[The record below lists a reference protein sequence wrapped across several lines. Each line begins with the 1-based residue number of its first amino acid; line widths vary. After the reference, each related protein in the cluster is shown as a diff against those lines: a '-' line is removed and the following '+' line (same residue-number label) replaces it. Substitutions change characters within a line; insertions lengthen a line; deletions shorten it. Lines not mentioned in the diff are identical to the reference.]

1 MGRGFNFIRWLEYNW
16 ATPAFGGWVLM
27 GIALSFFG
35 AATNTMAGW
44 LYVLSGT
51 IFALLGLNMVEA
63 ARNLKG
69 IAIKR
74 LPISPVYAGNELTLI
89 LSVSNPTNKPKSLI
103 QIQDEIPSLLGKPII
118 HNLEFLAPHQ
128 EIQVAAYIPTE
139 KRGVYHWQYITLK
152 TAAPFGLFYASR
164 LCKTSAKAT
173 VYPQIL
179 PLQSCPLI
187 DDIGNED
194 LKQQENRLVYY
205 SATEGVTKTIRPYR
219 YGDAFRLIHWRTSA
233 RMGELKVR
241 ELETTTSGEEV
252 IICLDNSGEWGGDDF
267 EKAVIVVASLY
278 SYSLRKRLNVKVWLA
293 DIGLIHGN
301 TTVMETLAAVNY
313 GVNMTAS
320 IPELPVIW
328 VSCHGEKLNSLMAGS
343 RCFLFTKPPF
353 PYPGIVYNREESL
366 LKQLQQPI

>member
-1 MGRGFNFIRWLEYNW
+1 MARKLNIIRWLEYNW
-16 ATPAFGGWVLM
+16 ATPAYGGWVLI

-51 IFALLGLNMVEA
+51 IFALLGLNMVDA
-63 ARNLKG
+63 GKNLKG
-69 IAIKR
+69 IIIKR
-74 LPISPVYAGNELTLI
+74 LPIYPVHAGNDLTII
-89 LSVSNPTNKPKSLI
+89 LSVGNATGKLKILI
-103 QIQDEIPSLLGKPII
+103 QIQDEIPAFLGKPVI
-118 HNLEFLAPHQ
+118 HNLESLPPRQ
-128 EIQVAAYIPTE
+128 EIQLAAYIPTE
-139 KRGVYHWQYITLK
+139 KRGVYHWEYIILK

-164 LCKTSAKAT
+164 LCKIPAKAT

-187 DDIGNED
+187 EDIGNEE
-194 LKQQENRLVYY
+194 LKQQESRPIYY

-241 ELETTTSGEEV
+241 ELETTTSGREI
-252 IICLDNSGEWGGDDF
+252 IICLDNSGKWEEDDF
-267 EKAVIVVASLY
+267 EKAVIAVASLY
-278 SYSLRKRLNVKVWLA
+278 CYSLRRQLNVRVWLA
-293 DIGLIHGN
+293 DMGLIHGN
-301 TTVMETLAAVNY
+301 TTVMETLAAVKS

-328 VSCHGEKLNSLMAGS
+328 VSCHSEKLNSLMPGS